1 MTGMGEV
8 DEYVSGLDEPARSV
22 VADVYRVAR
31 DTVPD
36 AVEGVG
42 YGMPALRYRDKPL
55 LSVMQAKA
63 HIGLYP
69 FSPAVIE
76 SVTDELEGFDRAKG
90 TIRFTPQHPLPD
102 ALVRRIVSGR
112 RDEIDDAAGR
122 RR

>member
-8 DEYVSGLDEPARSV
+8 DEYVAGLDEPARSV

-55 LSVMQAKA
+55 LSVMEAKA

-76 SVTDELEGFDRAKG
+76 SVADELEGFDRAKG
-90 TIRFTPQHPLPD
+90 TIRFTPGHPLPD
-102 ALVRRIVSGR
+102 AVVARIVARR
-112 RDEIDDAAGR
+112 RDEIDAAANPR
-122 RR
+122 R

>member
-8 DEYVSGLDEPARSV
+8 GDYVAGLDEPARS
-22 VADVYRVAR
+22 AIDAVYRVAR
-31 DTVPD
+31 ATVPD

-63 HIGLYP
+63 HLGLYP

-76 SVTDELEGFDRAKG
+76 SVADELVGFDTAKG
-90 TIRFTPQHPLPD
+90 TIRFTPRHPLPD
-102 ALVRRIVSGR
+102 ELVGRIVSRR
-112 RDEIDDAAGR
+112 RDEIDAAAGR